1 MPTHNI
7 RPNVTTTFTPTVSS
21 PAIDSTA
28 FVHPLASIIG
38 LVSLGR
44 RVMVSPF
51 ASLRGDEGTPLYI
64 GDETNIQDSC
74 VIHALE
80 TSEHGEEI
88 TGNLYEV
95 NGKKYAVYIGA
106 RCSLAHQSQVHGP
119 AVVEDDVFVGMQAL
133 VFRARIGE
141 GCVIEPAAKVVG
153 VTIPP
158 RRIVPLGAI
167 VTQQADAD
175 SLTEITDDYPFRNL
189 NSEVVQ
195 VNIQL
200 AEGYKRED

>member
-1 MPTHNI
+1 MIWKRAVMGPGRM
-7 RPNVTTTFTPTVSS
+7 RP
-21 PAIDSTA
+21 
-28 FVHPLASIIG
+28 
-38 LVSLGR
+38 GR

-51 ASLRGDEGTPLYI
+51 ASLRGDEGTPLCI

-88 TGNLYEV
+88 TGNLYGV

-153 VTIPP
+153 VIIPP

-167 VTQQADAD
+167 VTKQSDAD
-175 SLTEITDDYPFRNL
+175 SLLEITDDYPFRNL
-189 NSEVVQ
+189 NSEVVE
-195 VNIQL
+195 VNVQL